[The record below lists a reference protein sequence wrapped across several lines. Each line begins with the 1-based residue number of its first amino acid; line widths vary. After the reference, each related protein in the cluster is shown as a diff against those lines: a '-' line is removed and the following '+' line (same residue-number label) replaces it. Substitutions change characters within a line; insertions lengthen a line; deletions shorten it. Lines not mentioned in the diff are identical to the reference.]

1 VEERARAILSEAD
14 VLRGELRRL
23 VDDDAAAYDR
33 VSAAYKVPKDDPAR
47 GAAIDAALLGAAV
60 TPLDVARR
68 AARLGA
74 LAREIGTIG
83 NKNARSDAKVAEELA
98 RTAVI
103 GAVENVR
110 VNVASMSDQK
120 AGVEVLQEAEKLT
133 TRIATT

>member
-1 VEERARAILSEAD
+1 MDGRHGGWIVVGALRAHSRD
-14 VLRGELRRL
+14 RREW
-23 VDDDAAAYDR
+23 R
-33 VSAAYKVPKDDPAR
+33 S
-47 GAAIDAALLGAAV
+47 AAIDAALLGAAV

-68 AARLGA
+68 AARLGE

-110 VNVASMSDQK
+110 VNVASLSDPA
-120 AGVEVLQEAEKLT
+120 AGRGLLEEAERLGQ
-133 TRIATT
+133 